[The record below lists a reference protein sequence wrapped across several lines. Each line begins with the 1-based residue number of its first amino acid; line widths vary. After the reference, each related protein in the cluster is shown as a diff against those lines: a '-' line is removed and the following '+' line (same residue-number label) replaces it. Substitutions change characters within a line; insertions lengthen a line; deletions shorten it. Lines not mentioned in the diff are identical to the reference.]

1 MSDWNRQVIEQFR
14 ATGGKMGGDWA
25 GQPLLLLHHR
35 GRRSGA
41 DHVAPV
47 MYLADADDPRT
58 VYVFASKAGAPSH
71 PEWYRNL
78 MAAGEGRVELGDEAY
93 EAEASEVEGEARD
106 RIFAE
111 QVRRYPQ
118 FGEYAEKA
126 DGVRTIPVVALRR
139 R

>member
-1 MSDWNRQVIEQFR
+1 MADWNAQVIEQFR
-14 ATGGKMGGDWA
+14 ATGGRMGGDWA
-25 GQPLLLLHHR
+25 GRPLLLLHHR
-35 GRRSGA
+35 GRRTG
-41 DHVAPV
+41 DEHIAPV
-47 MYLADADDPRT
+47 MYLADEDEPGT

-71 PEWYRNL
+71 PAWYRNL
-78 MAAGEGRVELGDEAY
+78 LAAGGGRVELGDETFDVDV
-93 EAEASEVEGEARD
+93 SEVEGEARE

-126 DGVRTIPVVALRR
+126 AGVRTIPVVALRR

>member
-14 ATGGKMGGDWA
+14 ATGGKMGGDWS

-78 MAAGEGRVELGDEAY
+78 RAAGEGRVELGDEAY

-111 QVRRYPQ
+111 QVRRFPQ

>member
-14 ATGGKMGGDWA
+14 STGGKMGGDWA

-41 DHVAPV
+41 EHIAPV
-47 MYLADADDPRT
+47 MYLADADDPST

-78 MAAGEGRVELGDEAY
+78 MAAGEGRVELGDETY
-93 EAEASEVEGEARD
+93 DAEASEVEGEARE
-106 RIFAE
+106 RIYSE
-111 QVRRYPQ
+111 QARRFPQ
-118 FGEYAEKA
+118 FGEYQQKA

>member
-35 GRRSGA
+35 GRRTGA
-41 DHVAPV
+41 EHIAPV
-47 MYLADADDPRT
+47 MYQADADDPST

-78 MAAGEGRVELGDEAY
+78 MAAGEGRVELGDETYDAV
-93 EAEASEVEGEARD
+93 ASEVEGEARE
-106 RIFAE
+106 RIYAE
-111 QVRRYPQ
+111 QARRFPQ
-118 FGEYAEKA
+118 FGEYQQKA

>member
-14 ATGGKMGGDWA
+14 STGGKMGGDWA

-41 DHVAPV
+41 EHIAPV
-47 MYLADADDPRT
+47 MYLADADDPST

-78 MAAGEGRVELGDEAY
+78 MAAGAGRVELGDETYDAV
-93 EAEASEVEGEARD
+93 ASEVEGEARE
-106 RIFAE
+106 RIYAE
-111 QVRRYPQ
+111 QARRFPQ
-118 FGEYAEKA
+118 FADYQQKA

>member
-1 MSDWNRQVIEQFR
+1 MSDWNTQVIEQFR
-14 ATGGKMGGDWA
+14 ATGGKMGGDWG

-35 GRRSGA
+35 GRKTG
-41 DHVAPV
+41 DEHVAPV
-47 MYLADADDPRT
+47 MYLADGDDPAT
-58 VYVFASKAGAPSH
+58 LYVFASKAGAPTH
-71 PEWYRNL
+71 PAWYRNL
-78 MAAGEGRVELGDEAY
+78 LAAGGGQVELGDETFDVDAG
-93 EAEASEVEGEARD
+93 EIEGEARD

-126 DGVRTIPVVALRR
+126 AGVRTIPVVALRR

>member
-1 MSDWNRQVIEQFR
+1 MADWNAQVIEQFR
-14 ATGGKMGGDWA
+14 ATGGRMGGDWS

-35 GRRSGA
+35 GRRTGA
-41 DHVAPV
+41 EHVAPV
-47 MYLADADDPRT
+47 MYLADEDTPGT

-71 PEWYRNL
+71 PAWYRNL
-78 MAAGEGRVELGDEAY
+78 MAAGEGRVELGEETFDVDV
-93 EAEASEVEGEARD
+93 SEVEGEQRD
-106 RIFAE
+106 HIFNE

-126 DGVRTIPVVALRR
+126 EGVRTIPVVALRR

>member
-1 MSDWNRQVIEQFR
+1 MADWNAQVIEQYR
-14 ATGGKMGGDWA
+14 ATGGRMGGDWE

-35 GRRSGA
+35 GRRTGA
-41 DHVAPV
+41 EHVAPV
-47 MYLADADDPRT
+47 MYLADEEDPAT
-58 VYVFASKAGAPSH
+58 LYVFASKAGAPSH
-71 PEWYRNL
+71 PAWYRNL
-78 MAAGEGRVELGDEAY
+78 LAAGGGRVELGEETFEVA
-93 EAEASEVEGEARD
+93 ASEVEGEARD

-126 DGVRTIPVVALRR
+126 EGVRTIPVVALRR